1 MENENENG
9 FDKLKILAD
18 QMARLGLNYQ
28 NLENITE
35 ENINSSS
42 KNNIIDNTNQ
52 SIEINS
58 NSFKVKKNSS
68 KKEISKD
75 NIEEINLN
83 DYPKND
89 LYNENNIESDE
100 NKKLN
105 DSIKSIDMKEKE
117 NFSKINEENN
127 ESKNYSNEE
136 NEDLNIENEEIPKL
150 NNINEENKTTI
161 PTNKYF
167 INEENQKINKITN
180 KIKNQENLN
189 TIKTDYSNE
198 NITTI
203 TPISTIKENNDNI
216 INTNQVFI
224 NKENNEDDNNKIQ
237 YIALENEEDELFDT
251 NITYYPSLTNNLKSI
266 SNKRKNIYE
275 REMKHLKYKNKLL
288 DAKRQKLIQ
297 EEYNLMKESPGLNSI
312 SDLIIQKKG
321 KYIPLFERACQIHN
335 QHLTNIILNQEKK
348 KKKIF
353 ENENELLRSNNNKKY
368 NKEEWE
374 NFIENQLKWKD
385 DILNKRKIAKIEQDN
400 KIEEIFDFKP
410 TLNINTQK
418 IIKKLKKE
426 NDYFEKDIFE
436 RLYNDK
442 DEHEERQK
450 IRDLLSIP
458 SFQPKINKYKQKKNK
473 SFYKCNSNK
482 KIIIQETERRNQI
495 ENKNEYLKMK
505 LNQFYNNQNDNN
517 YNQYLDNN
525 NYYENNNLEN
535 ENEIPIQIINKN
547 EKSFS
552 VTPDNTERIDN
563 LKNERNEN
571 KINSVTSEEEII
583 ENDNENNNSEHIDK
597 ICIGTSDMFKN
608 QELLEK
614 LMEIENI
621 KNNNLNDPENNL
633 YKLNIQNSTSFGVN
647 NNVIIPSYDY
657 RNLFKKK

>member
-42 KNNIIDNTNQ
+42 KNNNIDNTNQ

-167 INEENQKINKITN
+167 FNEENQKINKLTN
-180 KIKNQENLN
+180 KIKNQDNLN

-251 NITYYPSLTNNLKSI
+251 NITYYPSVTNNLKSI

-275 REMKHLKYKNKLL
+275 REMKHLKYKNKIL

-297 EEYNLMKESPGLNSI
+297 EENKLMKESPGLNSI

-335 QHLTNIILNQEKK
+335 QHLTNIILNEEKNK
-348 KKKIF
+348 KQIF
-353 ENENELLRSNNNKKY
+353 ETENELLRSKNNKKY
-368 NKEEWE
+368 NKEDWE

-385 DILNKRKIAKIEQDN
+385 DILYKRKVAKIYQDN
-400 KIEEIFDFKP
+400 KNDEIYQFKP
-410 TLNINTQK
+410 KINNNTEK
-418 IIKKLKKE
+418 IIQRLNKE
-426 NDYFEKDIFE
+426 NDYFQKDIFE

-450 IRDLLSIP
+450 MRDLLSLP

-473 SFYKCNSNK
+473 GFNKYNSNK

-495 ENKNEYLKMK
+495 EKENEFLMKK
-505 LNQFYNNQNDNN
+505 LNQFNNNN
-517 YNQYLDNN
+517 NSNQYLNNN
-525 NYYENNNLEN
+525 NYEN

-552 VTPDNTERIDN
+552 VTPDNSERIDN
-563 LKNERNEN
+563 LINEKKEN
-571 KINSVTSEEEII
+571 RTNSVTSEEEII
-583 ENDNENNNSEHIDK
+583 DNDNENNKSENINNISISTPD
-597 ICIGTSDMFKN
+597 IFKN
-608 QELLEK
+608 QKLLEK
-614 LMEIENI
+614 LMKIENN
-621 KNNNLNDPENNL
+621 KNDNKNDPEVNL
-633 YKLNIQNSTSFGVN
+633 YKLNIQNSTPIGGISDI
-647 NNVIIPSYDY
+647 IIPSYDY
-657 RNLFKKK
+657 RDFFKKK